1 MNHQRQKWS
10 LSDDDSL
17 VFEQGTFANEQV
29 SKKMWLSWFSKLIQL
44 IWVVKVEDVTLE
56 DVRKSLVPAFVI
68 LNWEK
73 CKVERIN
80 NVFKAKICGGNF

>member
-29 SKKMWLSWFSKLIQL
+29 SKKNVTKLI
-44 IWVVKVEDVTLE
+44 
-56 DVRKSLVPAFVI
+56 
-68 LNWEK
+68 
-73 CKVERIN
+73 
-80 NVFKAKICGGNF
+80 

>member
-1 MNHQRQKWS
+1 M
-10 LSDDDSL
+10 
-17 VFEQGTFANEQV
+17 
-29 SKKMWLSWFSKLIQL
+29 
-44 IWVVKVEDVTLE
+44 EDVTLE

-80 NVFKAKICGGNF
+80 NVFKAKKYVVVTFKLCL